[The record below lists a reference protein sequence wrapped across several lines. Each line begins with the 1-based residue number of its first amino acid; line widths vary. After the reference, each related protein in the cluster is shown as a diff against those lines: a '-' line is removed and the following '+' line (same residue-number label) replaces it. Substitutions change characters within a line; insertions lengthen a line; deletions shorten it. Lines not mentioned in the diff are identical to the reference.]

1 MAKEYSVYEL
11 NRIQQYI
18 MQMRPVLKKEA
29 LFSDGTKD
37 YRDPTEPEAGEK
49 VTIRFRTGRNNVD
62 IVWLC
67 TDCKHYKMKKTESD
81 REFDYYTV
89 EMTMGEEPFYY
100 YFEVA
105 SGLLHVFFD
114 RYGVSKERRDT
125 YRFCIIPGFS
135 TPEWSKGAVMYQIL
149 VDRFYN
155 GDPANDV
162 LTDEY
167 YYIQTP
173 SKKMEDWNQC
183 PSDFSVGEF
192 YGGDLE
198 GVRQKLNYLQ
208 NLGVEVIY
216 FNPLFVSPSNHKYD
230 IQDYDHIDP
239 HYGKIVVDEGEL
251 LQSGTTDNS
260 KATRY
265 VNRVTNRENL
275 EASNAFFAELVREIH
290 ARGMKVILDG
300 VFNHCGSFNKWLDAE
315 EIYER
320 SGDYEPGAYLTKDSP
335 YHSFFQFHDDSDEA
349 WPRNRTYDGWWG
361 HDTLPKLNY
370 EGSEKLVKYILNV
383 AKKWI
388 SPPYSVDGWRLD
400 VAADLGHTAEYNHT
414 FWQMF
419 RKAVKEVNPEVLI
432 LAEHYGDPASWL
444 QGDQWDSIMNYDAF
458 MEPVTWFLTGME
470 KHSDGYNG
478 ALYGDGEA
486 FFGAMNYHMSRMQTN
501 TIFTAMNQL
510 SNHDHSRFLTR
521 TNQIVGRLGNMGP
534 ERASEHVK
542 KPVLREAVVI
552 QMTWPGAP
560 TLYYGDEAGVCGWTD
575 PDSRR
580 TYPWGK
586 EDLELIEFHWYMT
599 GIHKRIPALRKGALK
614 PLFAG
619 RHQIAYGR
627 MSGDH
632 QTITVISN
640 RPEPA
645 VMEIP
650 VWQLGITD
658 DMILGRPILTFENG
672 YNAGIVFYR
681 VENGMLKV
689 IMPPYGGAVF
699 VSRPE
704 AFYPV
709 IESRFVGGEEVL

>member
-1 MAKEYSVYEL
+1 MKEEGTNKI
-11 NRIQQYI
+11 NR
-18 MQMRPVLKKEA
+18 EA
-29 LFSDGTKD
+29 LFSAETED
-37 YRDPTEPEAGEK
+37 YRSPMEPKEGERVRLRLRTAKADADQVYYIEGEK
-49 VTIRFRTGRNNVD
+49 EAV
-62 IVWLC
+62 
-67 TDCKHYKMKKTESD
+67 MKKTASD
-81 REFDYYTV
+81 PYFDYY
-89 EMTMGEEPFYY
+89 EHEIAA
-100 YFEVA
+100 A
-105 SGLLHVFFD
+105 SDQVLYHFKVKKNKEICLYNRLGPVDEADPEFD
-114 RYGVSKERRDT
+114 FKIT
-125 YRFCIIPGFS
+125 PGFY
-135 TPEWSKGAVMYQIL
+135 TPDWAKGAVMYQIFT
-149 VDRFYN
+149 DRFCN
-155 GDPANDV
+155 GDPDNDV
-162 LTDEY
+162 ESMEY
-167 YYIQTP
+167 VYIGKPVYRVKDWGRNP
-173 SKKMEDWNQC
+173 STMD
-183 PSDFSVGEF
+183 VGCF
-192 YGGDLE
+192 YGGDLK
-198 GVRQKLNYLQ
+198 GVGDKLDYIQ
-208 NLGVEVIY
+208 SLGVEAIY
-216 FNPLFVSPSNHKYD
+216 LNPVFVSPSNHKYD
-230 IQDYDHIDP
+230 CQDYEHIDP
-239 HYGKIVVDEGEL
+239 HFGRIVKDGGKLVEKNG
-251 LQSGTTDNS
+251 TDNRQ
-260 KATRY
+260 AERY
-265 VNRVTNRENL
+265 VTRAAARENL
-275 EASNAFFAELVREIH
+275 EASDALFAELVEEIH
-290 ARGMKVILDG
+290 RRGMKVILDG
-300 VFNHCGSFNKWLDAE
+300 VFNHCGSFNKWLDVE

-552 QMTWPGAP
+552 QMTWPGVP

-586 EDLELIEFHWYMT
+586 EDLELIEFHRYMT

-640 RPEPA
+640 RPESA

-658 DMILGRPILTFENG
+658 DMILGRPILTFEDG

>member
-1 MAKEYSVYEL
+1 MKEEGTNKI
-11 NRIQQYI
+11 NR
-18 MQMRPVLKKEA
+18 EA
-29 LFSDGTKD
+29 LFSAETED
-37 YRDPTEPEAGEK
+37 YRSPMEPKEGERVRLRLRTAKADADQVYYIEGEK
-49 VTIRFRTGRNNVD
+49 EAV
-62 IVWLC
+62 
-67 TDCKHYKMKKTESD
+67 MKKTASD
-81 REFDYYTV
+81 PYFDYY
-89 EMTMGEEPFYY
+89 EHEIAA
-100 YFEVA
+100 A
-105 SGLLHVFFD
+105 SDQVLYHFKVKKNKEICLYNRLGPVDEADPEFD
-114 RYGVSKERRDT
+114 FKIT
-125 YRFCIIPGFS
+125 PGFY
-135 TPEWSKGAVMYQIL
+135 TPDWAKGAVMYQIFT
-149 VDRFYN
+149 DRFCN
-155 GDPANDV
+155 GDPDNDV
-162 LTDEY
+162 ESMEY
-167 YYIQTP
+167 VYIGKPVYRVKDWGRNP
-173 SKKMEDWNQC
+173 STMD
-183 PSDFSVGEF
+183 VGCF
-192 YGGDLE
+192 YGGDLK
-198 GVRQKLNYLQ
+198 GVGDKLDYIQ
-208 NLGVEVIY
+208 SLGVEAIY
-216 FNPLFVSPSNHKYD
+216 LNPVFVSPSNHKYD
-230 IQDYDHIDP
+230 CQDYEHIDP
-239 HYGKIVVDEGEL
+239 HFGRIVKDGGKLVEKNG
-251 LQSGTTDNS
+251 TDNRQ
-260 KATRY
+260 AERY
-265 VNRVTNRENL
+265 VTRAAARENL
-275 EASNAFFAELVREIH
+275 EASDALFAELVEEIH
-290 ARGMKVILDG
+290 RRGMKVILDG
-300 VFNHCGSFNKWLDAE
+300 VFNHCGSFNKWLDVE

-552 QMTWPGAP
+552 QMTWPGVP

-586 EDLELIEFHWYMT
+586 EDLELIEFHRYMT

-640 RPEPA
+640 RPESA

>member
-1 MAKEYSVYEL
+1 MNE
-11 NRIQQYI
+11 Q
-18 MQMRPVLKKEA
+18 A
-29 LFSDGTKD
+29 LFCDGTGAYVIPPQPD
-37 YRDPTEPEAGEK
+37 ANEVITL
-49 VTIRFRTGRNNVD
+49 RFRTAKDDVD
-62 IVWLC
+62 AVRLL
-67 TDCKHYKMKKTESD
+67 TKDAKYDLQKAYTKG
-81 REFDYYTV
+81 EFDFYEV
-89 EMTMGEEPFYY
+89 NWRMGEDTFRYCFEIQKGEEICYY
-100 YFEVA
+100 N
-105 SGLLHVFFD
+105 
-114 RYGVSKERRDT
+114 RYGVTNE
-125 YRFCIIPGFS
+125 IIGYYAFAIAPGFA
-135 TPEWSKGAVMYQIL
+135 TPDWAKGAVMYQIF
-149 VDRFYN
+149 VDRFCN
-155 GDPANDV
+155 GDPFNDV
-162 LTDEY
+162 LTGEY
-167 YYIQTP
+167 YYINSQCNRI
-173 SKKMEDWNQC
+173 EDWEKLPDNM
-183 PSDFSVGEF
+183 DVNNF
-192 YGGDLE
+192 YGGDLK
-198 GVRQKLNYLQ
+198 GVMDKLDYLQ
-208 NLGVEVIY
+208 DLGVEVIY
-216 FNPLFVSPSNHKYD
+216 LNPIFVSPSNHKYD
-230 IQDYDHIDP
+230 CQDYEHIDP
-239 HYGKIVVDEGEL
+239 HFGRIVKDGGKLVDKNG
-251 LQSGTTDNS
+251 TDNRQ
-260 KATRY
+260 AERY
-265 VNRVTNRENL
+265 VTRAAARENL
-275 EASNAFFAELVREIH
+275 EASDALFAELVEEIH
-290 ARGMKVILDG
+290 RRGMKVILDG

-586 EDLELIEFHWYMT
+586 EDLELIEFHRYMT

>member
-1 MAKEYSVYEL
+1 
-11 NRIQQYI
+11 
-18 MQMRPVLKKEA
+18 
-29 LFSDGTKD
+29 
-37 YRDPTEPEAGEK
+37 
-49 VTIRFRTGRNNVD
+49 
-62 IVWLC
+62 
-67 TDCKHYKMKKTESD
+67 
-81 REFDYYTV
+81 
-89 EMTMGEEPFYY
+89 
-100 YFEVA
+100 
-105 SGLLHVFFD
+105 
-114 RYGVSKERRDT
+114 
-125 YRFCIIPGFS
+125 
-135 TPEWSKGAVMYQIL
+135 MYQIFT
-149 VDRFYN
+149 DRFCN
-155 GDPANDV
+155 GDPDNDV
-162 LTDEY
+162 ESMEY
-167 YYIQTP
+167 VYIGKPVYRVKDWGRNP
-173 SKKMEDWNQC
+173 STMD
-183 PSDFSVGEF
+183 VGCF
-192 YGGDLE
+192 YGGDLK
-198 GVRQKLNYLQ
+198 GVGDKLDYIQ
-208 NLGVEVIY
+208 SLGVEAIY
-216 FNPLFVSPSNHKYD
+216 LNPVFVSPSNHKYD
-230 IQDYDHIDP
+230 CQDYEHIDP
-239 HYGKIVVDEGEL
+239 HFGRIVKDGGKLVEKNG
-251 LQSGTTDNS
+251 TDNRQ
-260 KATRY
+260 AERY
-265 VNRVTNRENL
+265 VTRAAARENL
-275 EASNAFFAELVREIH
+275 EASDALFAELVEEIH
-290 ARGMKVILDG
+290 RRGMKVILDG
-300 VFNHCGSFNKWLDAE
+300 VFNHCGSFNKWLDVE

-586 EDLELIEFHWYMT
+586 EDLELIEFHRYMT

-640 RPEPA
+640 RPESA

>member
-1 MAKEYSVYEL
+1 MKEEGTNKI
-11 NRIQQYI
+11 NR
-18 MQMRPVLKKEA
+18 EA
-29 LFSDGTKD
+29 LFSAETED
-37 YRDPTEPEAGEK
+37 YRSPMEPKEGERVRLRLRTAKADADQVYYIEGEK
-49 VTIRFRTGRNNVD
+49 EAV
-62 IVWLC
+62 
-67 TDCKHYKMKKTESD
+67 MKKTASD
-81 REFDYYTV
+81 PYFDYY
-89 EMTMGEEPFYY
+89 EHEIA
-100 YFEVA
+100 VA
-105 SGLLHVFFD
+105 SDQVLYHFKVKKNKEICLYNRLGPVDEADPEFD
-114 RYGVSKERRDT
+114 FKIT
-125 YRFCIIPGFS
+125 PGFY
-135 TPEWSKGAVMYQIL
+135 TPDWAKGAVMYQIFT
-149 VDRFYN
+149 DRFCN
-155 GDPANDV
+155 GDPDNDV
-162 LTDEY
+162 ESMEY
-167 YYIQTP
+167 VYIGKPVYRVKDWGRNP
-173 SKKMEDWNQC
+173 STMD
-183 PSDFSVGEF
+183 VGCF
-192 YGGDLE
+192 YGGDLK
-198 GVRQKLNYLQ
+198 GVGDKLDYIQ
-208 NLGVEVIY
+208 SLGVEAIY
-216 FNPLFVSPSNHKYD
+216 LNPIFVSPSNHKYD
-230 IQDYDHIDP
+230 CQDYEHIDP
-239 HYGKIVVDEGEL
+239 HFGRIVKDGGKLVDKNG
-251 LQSGTTDNS
+251 TDNRQ
-260 KATRY
+260 AERY
-265 VNRVTNRENL
+265 VTRAAARENL
-275 EASNAFFAELVREIH
+275 EASDALFAELVEEIH
-290 ARGMKVILDG
+290 RRGMKVILDG

-586 EDLELIEFHWYMT
+586 EDLELIEFHRYMT

-658 DMILGRPILTFENG
+658 DMILGRSILTFENG

>member
-1 MAKEYSVYEL
+1 MKEEGTNKI
-11 NRIQQYI
+11 NR
-18 MQMRPVLKKEA
+18 EA
-29 LFSDGTKD
+29 LFSAETED
-37 YRDPTEPEAGEK
+37 YRSPMEPKEGERVRLRLRTAKADADQVYYIEGEK
-49 VTIRFRTGRNNVD
+49 EAV
-62 IVWLC
+62 
-67 TDCKHYKMKKTESD
+67 MKKTASD
-81 REFDYYTV
+81 PYFDYY
-89 EMTMGEEPFYY
+89 EHEIAA
-100 YFEVA
+100 A
-105 SGLLHVFFD
+105 SDQVLYHFKVKKNKEICLYNRLGPVDEADPEFD
-114 RYGVSKERRDT
+114 FKIT
-125 YRFCIIPGFS
+125 PGFY
-135 TPEWSKGAVMYQIL
+135 TPDWAKGAVMYQIFT
-149 VDRFYN
+149 DRFCN
-155 GDPANDV
+155 GDPDNDV
-162 LTDEY
+162 ESMEY
-167 YYIQTP
+167 VYIGKPVYRVKDWGRNP
-173 SKKMEDWNQC
+173 STMD
-183 PSDFSVGEF
+183 VGCF
-192 YGGDLE
+192 YGGDLK
-198 GVRQKLNYLQ
+198 GVGDKLDYIQ
-208 NLGVEVIY
+208 SLGVEAIY
-216 FNPLFVSPSNHKYD
+216 LNPVFVSPSNHKYD
-230 IQDYDHIDP
+230 CQDYEHIDP
-239 HYGKIVVDEGEL
+239 HFGRIVKDGGKLVDKNG
-251 LQSGTTDNS
+251 TDNRQ
-260 KATRY
+260 AERY
-265 VNRVTNRENL
+265 VTRAAARENL
-275 EASNAFFAELVREIH
+275 EASDALFAELVEEIH
-290 ARGMKVILDG
+290 RRGMKVILDG
-300 VFNHCGSFNKWLDAE
+300 VFNHCGSFNKWLDVE

-586 EDLELIEFHWYMT
+586 EDLELIEFHRYMT

-640 RPEPA
+640 RPESA

>member
-1 MAKEYSVYEL
+1 MKEEGTNKI
-11 NRIQQYI
+11 NR
-18 MQMRPVLKKEA
+18 EA
-29 LFSDGTKD
+29 LFSAETED
-37 YRDPTEPEAGEK
+37 YRSPMEPKEGERVRLRLRTAKADADQVYYIEGEK
-49 VTIRFRTGRNNVD
+49 EAV
-62 IVWLC
+62 
-67 TDCKHYKMKKTESD
+67 MKKTASD
-81 REFDYYTV
+81 PYFDYYEHEIV
-89 EMTMGEEPFYY
+89 
-100 YFEVA
+100 VA
-105 SGLLHVFFD
+105 SDQVLYHFKVKKN
-114 RYGVSKERRDT
+114 KEICLYNRLGPVDEADPEFNFKIT
-125 YRFCIIPGFS
+125 PGFY
-135 TPEWSKGAVMYQIL
+135 TPDWAKGAVMYQIFT
-149 VDRFYN
+149 DRFCN
-155 GDPANDV
+155 GDPDNDV
-162 LTDEY
+162 ESMEY
-167 YYIQTP
+167 VYIGKPVYRVKDWGRNP
-173 SKKMEDWNQC
+173 STMD
-183 PSDFSVGEF
+183 VGCF
-192 YGGDLE
+192 YGGDLK
-198 GVRQKLNYLQ
+198 GVGDKLDYIQ
-208 NLGVEVIY
+208 SLGVEAIY
-216 FNPLFVSPSNHKYD
+216 LNPVFVSPSNHKYD
-230 IQDYDHIDP
+230 CQDYEHIDP
-239 HYGKIVVDEGEL
+239 HFGRIVKDGGKLVEKNG
-251 LQSGTTDNS
+251 TDNRQ
-260 KATRY
+260 AERY
-265 VNRVTNRENL
+265 VTRAAARENL
-275 EASNAFFAELVREIH
+275 EASDALFAELVEEIH
-290 ARGMKVILDG
+290 RRGMKVILDG
-300 VFNHCGSFNKWLDAE
+300 VFNHCGSFNKWLDVE

-586 EDLELIEFHWYMT
+586 EDLELIEFHRYMT

-640 RPEPA
+640 RPESA

>member
-1 MAKEYSVYEL
+1 MKEEGTNKI
-11 NRIQQYI
+11 NR
-18 MQMRPVLKKEA
+18 EA
-29 LFSDGTKD
+29 LFSAETED
-37 YRDPTEPEAGEK
+37 YRSPMEPKEGERVRLRLRTAKADADQVYYIEGEK
-49 VTIRFRTGRNNVD
+49 EAV
-62 IVWLC
+62 
-67 TDCKHYKMKKTESD
+67 MKKTASD
-81 REFDYYTV
+81 PYFDYY
-89 EMTMGEEPFYY
+89 EHEIAA
-100 YFEVA
+100 A
-105 SGLLHVFFD
+105 SDQVLYHFKVKKNKEICLYNRLGPVDEADPEFD
-114 RYGVSKERRDT
+114 FKIT
-125 YRFCIIPGFS
+125 PGFY
-135 TPEWSKGAVMYQIL
+135 TPDWAKGAVMYQIFT
-149 VDRFYN
+149 DRFCN
-155 GDPANDV
+155 GDPDNDV
-162 LTDEY
+162 ESMEY
-167 YYIQTP
+167 VYIGKPVYRVKDWGRNP
-173 SKKMEDWNQC
+173 STMD
-183 PSDFSVGEF
+183 VGCF
-192 YGGDLE
+192 YGGDLK
-198 GVRQKLNYLQ
+198 GVGDKLDYIQ
-208 NLGVEVIY
+208 SLGVEAIY
-216 FNPLFVSPSNHKYD
+216 LNPVFVSPSNHKYD
-230 IQDYDHIDP
+230 CQDYEHIDP
-239 HYGKIVVDEGEL
+239 HFGRIVKDGGKLVDKNG
-251 LQSGTTDNS
+251 TDNRQ
-260 KATRY
+260 AERY
-265 VNRVTNRENL
+265 VTRAAARENL
-275 EASNAFFAELVREIH
+275 EASDALFAELVEEIH
-290 ARGMKVILDG
+290 RRGMKVILDG

-586 EDLELIEFHWYMT
+586 EDLELIEFHRYMT

-632 QTITVISN
+632 RDIQPPGTGCDGD
-640 RPEPA
+640 PCMA
-645 VMEIP
+645 
-650 VWQLGITD
+650 
-658 DMILGRPILTFENG
+658 
-672 YNAGIVFYR
+672 AGD
-681 VENGMLKV
+681 
-689 IMPPYGGAVF
+689 YG
-699 VSRPE
+699 
-704 AFYPV
+704 
-709 IESRFVGGEEVL
+709 

>member
-1 MAKEYSVYEL
+1 MNHYEKVRKSIVKEEGTNQI
-11 NRIQQYI
+11 NR
-18 MQMRPVLKKEA
+18 EA
-29 LFSDGTKD
+29 LFSAETED
-37 YRDPTEPEAGEK
+37 YRSPMEPKEGERVRLRLRTAKADADRVYYIEGEK
-49 VTIRFRTGRNNVD
+49 EAV
-62 IVWLC
+62 
-67 TDCKHYKMKKTESD
+67 MKKTASD
-81 REFDYYTV
+81 PYFDYY
-89 EMTMGEEPFYY
+89 EHEIA
-100 YFEVA
+100 VA
-105 SGLLHVFFD
+105 SDQVLYHFKVKKNKEICLYNRLGPADEADPEFD
-114 RYGVSKERRDT
+114 FKIT
-125 YRFCIIPGFS
+125 PGFY
-135 TPEWSKGAVMYQIL
+135 TPDWAKGAVMYQIFI
-149 VDRFYN
+149 DRFCN
-155 GDPANDV
+155 GDPDNDV
-162 LTDEY
+162 ESMEY
-167 YYIQTP
+167 VYIGKPVYRVKDWERNP
-173 SKKMEDWNQC
+173 STMD
-183 PSDFSVGEF
+183 VGCF
-192 YGGDLE
+192 YGGDLK
-198 GVRQKLNYLQ
+198 GVRDKLDYIQ
-208 NLGVEVIY
+208 SLGVEAIY
-216 FNPLFVSPSNHKYD
+216 LNPVFVSPSNHKYD
-230 IQDYDHIDP
+230 CQDYEHIDP
-239 HYGKIVVDEGEL
+239 HFGRIVKDGGRLVDKNGA
-251 LQSGTTDNS
+251 DNRQ
-260 KATRY
+260 AERY
-265 VNRVTNRENL
+265 VTRAAARENL
-275 EASNAFFAELVREIH
+275 EASDALFAELVEEIH
-290 ARGMKVILDG
+290 RRGMKVILDG

-320 SGDYEPGAYLTKDSP
+320 SGDYEPGAYIAKDSP

-370 EGSEKLVKYILNV
+370 EGSEKLVTYILNV

-478 ALYGDGEA
+478 ALYGDGAA

-534 ERASEHVK
+534 ERASEYVK
-542 KPVLREAVVI
+542 KSVLREAVVI

-586 EDLELIEFHWYMT
+586 EDLELIEFHRYMT

-619 RHQIAYGR
+619 QHQIAYGR
-627 MSGDH
+627 MSRDH

-658 DMILGRPILTFENG
+658 DMILGRPILTFEDG

-681 VENGMLKV
+681 VENGSLKV
-689 IMPPYGGAVF
+689 TMPPHSGAVF

-709 IESRFVGGEEVL
+709 IESRFVGWEEM